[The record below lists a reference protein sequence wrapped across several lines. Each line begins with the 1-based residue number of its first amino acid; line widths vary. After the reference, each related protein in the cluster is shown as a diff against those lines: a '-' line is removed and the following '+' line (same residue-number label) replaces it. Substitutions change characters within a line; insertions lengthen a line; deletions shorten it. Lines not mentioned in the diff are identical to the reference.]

1 MCANTNSRT
10 RARTLIVEAVDAV
23 NGCALVVTT
32 QDEEV
37 FGVLDFV
44 RQQQTNGLQALL
56 SAVDVV
62 TAETPGSNIVVSRVH
77 AGAAM
82 PEKRQHRTRGT
93 GSWRL
98 GESRRTQTGA
108 TSRSTVRGYRLLI
121 AHINYVSFVLLGC

>member
-1 MCANTNSRT
+1 M
-10 RARTLIVEAVDAV
+10 
-23 NGCALVVTT
+23 VTT

-62 TAETPGSNIVVSRVH
+62 TAESPGSNIVVSRVH

>member
-10 RARTLIVEAVDAV
+10 RARTLIVEAVDSV

-108 TSRSTVRGYRLLI
+108 TSRSTVRGYRLLT
-121 AHINYVSFVLLGC
+121 AHLNYVSFVLLGC

>member
-82 PEKRQHRTRGT
+82 PEKRQQRTRGT